1 MDSIRLSLVSLYN
14 NGLDNMINTYLSLE
28 YIIMLS
34 LFIFVLALFSVGSV
48 FENIKRDEKKKEPYK
63 SRRQKLRE
71 YNKAER
77 KKK

>member
-1 MDSIRLSLVSLYN
+1 
-14 NGLDNMINTYLSLE
+14 
-28 YIIMLS
+28 MLS

-63 SRRQKLRE
+63 SRRQKLKE

-77 KKK
+77 KRNG

>member
-1 MDSIRLSLVSLYN
+1 
-14 NGLDNMINTYLSLE
+14 MINTYLSLE

-63 SRRQKLRE
+63 SRRQKLKE
-71 YNKAER
+71 YNKAEKR
-77 KKK
+77 KK

>member
-1 MDSIRLSLVSLYN
+1 MIR
-14 NGLDNMINTYLSLE
+14 TYLSLE

-34 LFIFVLALFSVGSV
+34 LFLFILCLFCVGSV

-63 SRRQKLRE
+63 SRRQKLKE

-77 KKK
+77 KRNE

>member
-1 MDSIRLSLVSLYN
+1 
-14 NGLDNMINTYLSLE
+14 MINTYLSLE

-63 SRRQKLRE
+63 SRRQKLKE
-71 YNKAER
+71 YNKKER
-77 KKK
+77 QNK

>member
-1 MDSIRLSLVSLYN
+1 
-14 NGLDNMINTYLSLE
+14 MINTYLSLE

-71 YNKAER
+71 YNKKGR
-77 KKK
+77 QNK

>member
-1 MDSIRLSLVSLYN
+1 
-14 NGLDNMINTYLSLE
+14 MIHTYLSLE
-28 YIIMLS
+28 YIIVLS

-63 SRRQKLRE
+63 SRRQKLKE

-77 KKK
+77 KRNG

>member
-1 MDSIRLSLVSLYN
+1 MDNFILKENIKMV
-14 NGLDNMINTYLSLE
+14 NTYLSLE

-34 LFIFVLALFSVGSV
+34 LLISVLVLFGAGSV
-48 FENIKRDEKKKEPYK
+48 FLNIERDEKKKEPYK

>member
-1 MDSIRLSLVSLYN
+1 
-14 NGLDNMINTYLSLE
+14 MINTYLSLE

-71 YNKAER
+71 YNKKER
-77 KKK
+77 QNK